1 MRQLEPDTDSHIAAS
16 PKPELAV
23 ARSSPSPNL
32 DISVYDLTGLP
43 GEGSQAPGSSNPV
56 PNPAV
61 VKQPVGKQHTLNP
74 HMLPLENTCACLSR
88 LQEEPLPLDP
98 FWHSCPILLHL
109 EHFAHTDCLFPVIH
123 PR

>member
-1 MRQLEPDTDSHIAAS
+1 VSLRTICLTFWVQKGVQMRQLEPDTDSHIAAS
-16 PKPELAV
+16 PKPALAV

-61 VKQPVGKQHTLNP
+61 VKQPVGKQHILN
-74 HMLPLENTCACLSR
+74 
-88 LQEEPLPLDP
+88 
-98 FWHSCPILLHL
+98 LHY
-109 EHFAHTDCLFPVIH
+109 HH
-123 PR
+123 